1 MLVWATVGLVL
12 VSKKSGMSCV
22 PLDFSLFS
30 SWTSKRE
37 PSDINFQLEW
47 IMIDCCHTKCVIKSA
62 YELPTKYDRFQNIWK
77 WDQQVRTLQTEN
89 ITHSFHM
96 LTLTLVSGTLKVSG
110 RGHRRLSSLPK
121 STRIEIVLSLFMMNS
136 SFVNCRDHKKFQ
148 KSHHHHIESATSR
161 RFEMYGDEVLVR
173 RKCVCWV
180 PGHKRIR

>member
-1 MLVWATVGLVL
+1 MLVWATDGLVL
-12 VSKKSGMSCV
+12 VSKKSGMSCCV

-96 LTLTLVSGTLKVSG
+96 LTLTLASGTLKVSG
-110 RGHRRLSSLPK
+110 RGHRRLSSLHKPP
-121 STRIEIVLSLFMMNS
+121 RIEIVCLWWIHLSWIVEITRNFKNQISIISNLRPPDVS
-136 SFVNCRDHKKFQ
+136 
-148 KSHHHHIESATSR
+148 
-161 RFEMYGDEVLVR
+161 
-173 RKCVCWV
+173 KCM
-180 PGHKRIR
+180 